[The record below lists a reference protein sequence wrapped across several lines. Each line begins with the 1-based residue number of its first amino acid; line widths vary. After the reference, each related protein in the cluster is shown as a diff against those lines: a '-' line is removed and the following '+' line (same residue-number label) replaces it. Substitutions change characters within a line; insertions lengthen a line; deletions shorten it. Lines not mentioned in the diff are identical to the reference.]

1 MSLSALESE
10 LSRLKEKALS
20 ELSEITHKTKE
31 ALEILKQFEHRYL
44 GRTGLV
50 RQFTQKISSVEP
62 TERPKLGQL
71 INEIKNYL
79 ASEFNRK
86 LEIINKNIQ
95 SETDSIVF
103 DSTIPGKSAYRG
115 HYHPLY
121 QTFFQICDI
130 FKRLG
135 FDVAYGPEIETEYYN
150 FESLNVPL
158 DHPSRDAIDTFYLAD
173 TDKKFLLRSHTSPV
187 QIRTME
193 QIKPPVRIIAPG
205 KTFRPDSPSPKNFPM
220 FHQVEGLMVDEN
232 ITFANLKGI
241 LDIFCK
247 EIFGKKTLT
256 RFRPSF
262 FPFTE
267 PSAEVDIS
275 CVICKGSGSITLS
288 KSPAICSTCHGEGWL
303 EILGCGMVHPNVF
316 RYVKYDP
323 EKYTGFAFGMGVE
336 RVAMLKYG
344 VNDIRLFT
352 ENHLSFLE
360 QF

>member
-1 MSLSALESE
+1 MSLSTLESE
-10 LSRLKEKALS
+10 LSKLKEQALS
-20 ELSEITHKTKE
+20 ELSEITPQTKGP
-31 ALEILKQFEHRYL
+31 LEILKQFETKYL
-44 GRTGLV
+44 GRAGLV
-50 RQFTQKISSVEP
+50 RQFTQKISTVEP
-62 TERPKLGQL
+62 SEKPKLGQL
-71 INEIKNYL
+71 INEVKNHL
-79 ASEFNRK
+79 TAELNRK
-86 LEIINKNIQ
+86 LEIINKTAQPKNH
-95 SETDSIVF
+95 SILF
-103 DSTIPGKSAYRG
+103 DTTIPGENKYHG

-121 QTFFQICDI
+121 QTLFQICDI

-150 FESLNVPL
+150 FEALNVPL
-158 DHPSRDAIDTFYLAD
+158 DHPSRDAIDTFYLTD
-173 TDKKFLLRSHTSPV
+173 SDKKLLLRSHTSPV
-187 QIRTME
+187 QVRTME
-193 QIKPPVRIIAPG
+193 KIKPPVRIIAPG
-205 KTFRPDSPSPKNFPM
+205 KCFRPDDADHSHFPV
-220 FHQVEGLMVDEN
+220 FHQVEGLMVDTN

-275 CVICKGSGSITLS
+275 CIICGGSGLS
-288 KSPAICSTCHGEGWL
+288 QASKTCYLCKGEGWL

-316 RYVKYDP
+316 HYVKYDS

-336 RVAMLKYG
+336 RVTMLKYG
-344 VNDIRLFT
+344 INDIRLFT